1 VKLRHVKIPLEQ
13 IVLYLVD
20 ESGLRSRLGPDGRP
34 LPFPDAELVPDL
46 ERAQLGCSLCGRT
59 DTLYENVELKGWITV
74 NGHKLIREDDTTKV
88 MPTNPAT
95 TRSGLDRE
103 ADWDAIEHVGY
114 ACNACC
120 GDGYNL
126 SLLALICEPKKGWDG
141 ETIKPPTPGQLKIDE
156 EEPCQRS

>member
-59 DTLYENVELKGWITV
+59 
-74 NGHKLIREDDTTKV
+74 DTTKV